1 MNCDASE
8 YTAYIPFTQFA
19 KITNVNFVP
28 KVGPLVAEVLSG
40 FTALLLAYFA
50 LPQSQTCLLHE
61 NSVLAAGALTLIAWL
76 LGTFI
81 DAFRNAVVEHIWDW
95 LPSQKVNWK
104 FLVHGDPTR
113 VANYEHYFL
122 SFYMIDVDMAI
133 AIVLFLSVGP
143 CVLSVI
149 TSQPVPHYSWERHAL
164 LVIVALVFSLDA
176 FLLRKEIKDYMDENN
191 QF

>member
-1 MNCDASE
+1 MISRRSYASRSE
-8 YTAYIPFTQFA
+8 TNFQNSPFLQHPA
-19 KITNVNFVP
+19 
-28 KVGPLVAEVLSG
+28 
-40 FTALLLAYFA
+40 
-50 LPQSQTCLLHE
+50 
-61 NSVLAAGALTLIAWL
+61 
-76 LGTFI
+76 
-81 DAFRNAVVEHIWDW
+81 
-95 LPSQKVNWK
+95 SQKVNWK

-143 CVLSVI
+143 FVLSVI

-164 LVIVALVFSLDA
+164 LVIVALVFALDA